1 VILTLECI
9 SEVDGFTVGNKYKM
23 ISCSGKYVE
32 MIDDRKERVVLFDI
46 YFSGVTKRLK
56 NK

>member
-1 VILTLECI
+1 MVLQLTCI
-9 SEVDGFTVGNKYKM
+9 SPVDGFTVGNKYKM

-32 MIDDRKERVVLFDI
+32 MIDDRKERVVLFDV
-46 YFSGVTKRLK
+46 YFSGISKRLN